1 MNKKKESLFHRNK
14 KVMENYFFMTI
25 LQILNSLLYLLIYP
39 YLIRTLGAESYGLY
53 VFAFSI
59 VTYFS
64 TIINFGFDLPGA
76 KNIAENVNNRVR
88 KEDILSCV
96 FTAKVYLGFF
106 SLVMFSAIIFII
118 PSLRANWLIF
128 FICFGQS
135 ITNILF
141 PQWYF
146 QGIQRMRTVTYI
158 QLGFKLISLFCVFL
172 FVKQKDDVLI
182 FALIM
187 TMSSILGGLMSTFI
201 IRYKD
206 GLVIRWSEII
216 DVKRYI
222 REALPFFA
230 GNSMNVI
237 KQQSAAVILGSFFS
251 MKDVA
256 LYDLAMKV
264 YTVPSVLISS
274 INSALFPKIVILD
287 NLSATVRK
295 ILKIENIIGVII
307 ILFLTVF
314 GKWIIFIM
322 GGSSMSDA
330 YPLLVIMSF
339 GILGQ
344 LAVGAINNFIFVP
357 MNKSKYIA
365 KSQFASFVTFFS
377 ISIIGI
383 WMGKG
388 IFIVPLALMLS
399 AFAEL
404 IYNFFIVQSKKM
416 LG

>member
-1 MNKKKESLFHRNK
+1 
-14 KVMENYFFMTI
+14 
-25 LQILNSLLYLLIYP
+25 
-39 YLIRTLGAESYGLY
+39 
-53 VFAFSI
+53 
-59 VTYFS
+59 
-64 TIINFGFDLPGA
+64 
-76 KNIAENVNNRVR
+76 
-88 KEDILSCV
+88 
-96 FTAKVYLGFF
+96 
-106 SLVMFSAIIFII
+106 
-118 PSLRANWLIF
+118 
-128 FICFGQS
+128 
-135 ITNILF
+135 
-141 PQWYF
+141 
-146 QGIQRMRTVTYI
+146 
-158 QLGFKLISLFCVFL
+158 
-172 FVKQKDDVLI
+172 
-182 FALIM
+182 
-187 TMSSILGGLMSTFI
+187 
-201 IRYKD
+201 
-206 GLVIRWSEII
+206 
-216 DVKRYI
+216 
-222 REALPFFA
+222 
-230 GNSMNVI
+230 MNVI